1 MKTIDFYQGYEGEP
15 EFILTRRA
23 RSGIDSCILRL
34 WDGYFHDIIEQ
45 IPPGTD
51 GNWQGV
57 TLHHHVNSFWDGRE
71 WECLDLPL
79 FHSQLMTIDPGKL
92 RLGNE
97 TVLEAMKT
105 LVKDCLVNQERLF
118 IQRD

>member
-34 WDGYFHDIIEQ
+34 WDGYFHDTIEQ

-57 TLHHHVNSFWDGRE
+57 TLHYHVRLQTRPPYRDHQS
-71 WECLDLPL
+71 
-79 FHSQLMTIDPGKL
+79 
-92 RLGNE
+92 RLGLPSGR
-97 TVLEAMKT
+97 TC
-105 LVKDCLVNQERLF
+105 DS
-118 IQRD
+118 